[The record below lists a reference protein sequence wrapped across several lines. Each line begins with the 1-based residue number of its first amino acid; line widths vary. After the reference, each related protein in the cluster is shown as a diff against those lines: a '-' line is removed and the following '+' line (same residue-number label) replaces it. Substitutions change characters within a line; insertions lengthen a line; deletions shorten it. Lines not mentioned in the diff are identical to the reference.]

1 MKAEEPISIPL
12 DVLPDSDDEYRK
24 NDQKIS
30 CRTGILMW
38 SGGAGEVKCL
48 NDNLSGTVIPADDE
62 NPELLF
68 TIYYSQVKTGTCTRK
83 PELVTRFGNDD
94 IPEQGI
100 IITGAT
106 SI

>member
-1 MKAEEPISIPL
+1 MKAEQPISIPL

-24 NDQKIS
+24 KDQKIS

-48 NDNLSGTVIPADDE
+48 NDNLSGTAIPADDA

-68 TIYYSQVKTGTCTRK
+68 TIYYSQVKTGTCTGK
-83 PELVTRFGNDD
+83 PGLVTRFGNDD